1 MINIRK
7 AQKNDI
13 KRIGELLLQVHRVH
27 SSGRPD
33 IFRVGS
39 RKYNDSELEAIL
51 EDENTPVFVAVDDA
65 NMVVG
70 YAFCAYEEV
79 ENDKSLEDRKS
90 IYIDDLCVDENLRGK
105 HIGTKL
111 YEFVREQAALNGCYH
126 ITLNVWSLN
135 ESALKFYEKCGMKP
149 LKITMEDIIAK
160 KE

>member
-1 MINIRK
+1 MISVRK
-7 AQKNDI
+7 AKKGDI

-39 RKYNDSELEAIL
+39 RKYTDTELEAIL
-51 EDENTPVFVAVDDA
+51 ENENTPVFVAVDEMDK
-65 NMVVG
+65 VVG

-79 ENDKSLEDRKS
+79 KNDKSLEDRKS
-90 IYIDDLCVDENLRGK
+90 IYIDDLCVDEAMRGK

-111 YEFVREQAALNGCYH
+111 YEYVKEQAAENGCYH

-135 ESALKFYEKCGMKP
+135 TSALKFYEKCGMKP
-149 LKITMEDIIAK
+149 LKITMEDILTK